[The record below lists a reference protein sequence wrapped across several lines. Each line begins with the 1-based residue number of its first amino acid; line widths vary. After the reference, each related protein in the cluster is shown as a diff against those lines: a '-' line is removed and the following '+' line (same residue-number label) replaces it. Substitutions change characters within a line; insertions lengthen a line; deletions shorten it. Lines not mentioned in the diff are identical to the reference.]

1 LNGQKLQA
9 LDGWDEVSLFQ
20 ELQKFMKKHEVI
32 SFEIFLVP
40 DVKEFSHET
49 HGQKYYKYWW
59 RCWVIYKEGNKK

>member
-1 LNGQKLQA
+1 
-9 LDGWDEVSLFQ
+9 
-20 ELQKFMKKHEVI
+20 MKKHEVI

-59 RCWVIYKEGNKK
+59 RCWVIYKDSDKK